1 MCGLVGTVEVGE
13 RNASGETMA
22 RMLSVLRHRGP
33 DDSGTYQSG
42 SVSFG
47 FRRLSILD
55 LSPAGHQPMSTP
67 DGMVT
72 VVFNGE
78 IYNFVELRREL
89 KALGYQFRS
98 SGDTEVLLYSYCEWG
113 KECLAK
119 MNGMWAFLIHDRRTG
134 KIFGARDR
142 FGIKPLYRYRS
153 HDCVLFASEIKAIL
167 ASGLCPRDINWPV
180 AAAYLTHERLDETDE
195 TFITGVEKIPAGTA
209 FEMEIT
215 NGACKQWRYWN
226 VEDARWD
233 SGGDPVEAFASL
245 FEDVVRLHMRSDV
258 PVAVHLSG
266 GLDSTSILC
275 ASARI
280 RRENGAADPLLAF
293 SYMPSEFDESEYIR
307 ASIEHTG
314 AKLVPLETSASALWK
329 DLDDVLRFQD
339 EPVHSPTAL
348 IGYQLMRVTAEH
360 GIKVVLNGQ
369 GADETLAGYPS
380 YFVNYWHDLMS
391 QARFRTAW
399 REMTAFAAGHNQSLK
414 SLLLRQLA
422 LLTVLMLSRVP
433 GYRLARSIARPLLA
447 RERGWYSD
455 SIRAQAEP
463 RSEVEDWGLDATL
476 ARSQER
482 APLPL
487 YLRIEDRNSMAHS
500 IEVRLPFLDFRLV
513 SLAHSLASSWKL
525 RGPYNKY
532 VLREASRGRIPE
544 VVRSRLDKMGF
555 PTPTR
560 KWLAGPLYDCAV
572 QALDSRAARESGI
585 YNVDKILSDL
595 ALHRRGS
602 VDLGAK
608 LFDVVQFE
616 VWRLRAMTS

>member
-1 MCGLVGTVEVGE
+1 MCGLVGIVEFGDGSAA
-13 RNASGETMA
+13 RETTA
-22 RMLSVLRHRGP
+22 RMLSVLHHRGP
-33 DDSGTYQSG
+33 DDSGIYQSG
-42 SVSFG
+42 SVGFG

-78 IYNFVELRREL
+78 IYNFVELRRDL
-89 KALGYQFRS
+89 KALGYQFSS
-98 SGDTEVLLYSYCEWG
+98 SGDTEVLLYAYCEWG

-119 MNGMWAFLIHDRRTG
+119 LNGMWAFLIHDRRTG

-142 FGIKPLYRYRS
+142 FGIKPLYRHRS
-153 HDCVLFASEIKAIL
+153 DDRVLFASEIKSIL

-180 AAAYLTHERLDETDE
+180 AASYLTDERLDDTDE
-195 TFITGVEKIPAGTA
+195 TFITGVERIPAGTA
-209 FEMEIT
+209 FELEIGDGT
-215 NGACKQWRYWN
+215 CKHWRYWN
-226 VEDARWD
+226 VEDAQWD
-233 SGGDPVEAFASL
+233 SRGDPIEAFASL
-245 FEDVVRLHMRSDV
+245 FEDAVRLHMRSDV

-275 ASARI
+275 SSARI
-280 RRENGAADPLLAF
+280 RRENGAAGPLLAF
-293 SYMPSEFDESEYIR
+293 SFMPPEFDESEYIR

-314 AKLVPLETSASALWK
+314 TRLVPLETSASALWK

-339 EPVHSPTAL
+339 EPVHSITAL

-369 GADETLAGYPS
+369 GADETLAGYPN
-380 YFVNYWHDLMS
+380 YFMNYWHELLS

-399 REMTAFAAGHNQSLK
+399 QEMTAFAAGHDQSLK
-414 SLLLRQLA
+414 TLLLRQLA
-422 LLTVLMLSRVP
+422 QLTLTTLSRVP

-447 RERGWYSD
+447 RERGWYSE
-455 SIRAQAEP
+455 SIRAQAIP
-463 RSEVEDWGLDATL
+463 RSEVKKWGLDATL

-482 APLPL
+482 SPLPL

-532 VLREASRGRIPE
+532 MLREASRGRIPE

-555 PTPTR
+555 PAPTR
-560 KWLAGPLYDCAV
+560 TWLAGPLYDCAV
-572 QALDSRAARESGI
+572 HVLDSRAARESGI
-585 YNVDKILSDL
+585 YHVDKILSDL
-595 ALHRRGS
+595 ARHRRGA

-616 VWRLRAMTS
+616 VWRSRTMTG